1 MYLRRESSLYLV
13 CESQAQLLPVLHK
26 FEPIEMGVRDGVVQK
41 VKEPAVSDWLNL
53 YLRVAGDGVWKNL
66 PINFVWKNMQN

>member
-13 CESQAQLLPVLHK
+13 CESQAQLPPVLHK

-41 VKEPAVSDWLNL
+41 VKEPAVSD
-53 YLRVAGDGVWKNL
+53 
-66 PINFVWKNMQN
+66 